1 MEYSTLKKLGNS
13 LQDTTVDDVDW
24 TDYFES
30 QSLRR
35 DKR

>member
-1 MEYSTLKKLGNS
+1 MFNVKKLGNS

-30 QSLRR
+30 TRVRR
-35 DKR
+35 DKG